1 MVVTPELLSF
11 FPLLKTLP
19 QDSLAQLALQSSIQK
34 FARRAVVLNAGVDE
48 AHVCFL
54 FEGRLQGV
62 DFTVDGREV
71 GLYFVEPGDFC
82 GELGIFDYGSQPE
95 YVIVLS
101 PAVVVLVPVT
111 ALRDKMLYSP
121 LMASYLG
128 ERLAKRLR
136 HMTYQRSLLGMPN
149 IGQRVC
155 CQLWLLVTE
164 NDKTNMRA
172 AVIKSPPTHMEI
184 AIMLNLSRETVTRV
198 FQSLQASE
206 VVKRDGATRLLVPDL
221 HILKDL
227 AEGRTEL

>member
-1 MVVTPELLSF
+1 
-11 FPLLKTLP
+11 
-19 QDSLAQLALQSSIQK
+19 
-34 FARRAVVLNAGVDE
+34 
-48 AHVCFL
+48 
-54 FEGRLQGV
+54 
-62 DFTVDGREV
+62 
-71 GLYFVEPGDFC
+71 
-82 GELGIFDYGSQPE
+82 
-95 YVIVLS
+95 
-101 PAVVVLVPVT
+101 
-111 ALRDKMLYSP
+111 
-121 LMASYLG
+121 
-128 ERLAKRLR
+128 LR

-164 NDKTNMRA
+164 NDKTTMSP